1 MINYKINYSEAAQ
14 NDLNEIFEYIAYS
27 LKEFKTAQTLIRRI
41 LKEISELK
49 TMPLRNPVY
58 EGLDLT
64 LELRPVKIGSYIAFY
79 SADEDRQTVNIIRII
94 YGGRD
99 FAEQF

>member
-41 LKEISELK
+41 FPPQEKPTVLAIH
-49 TMPLRNPVY
+49 
-58 EGLDLT
+58 G
-64 LELRPVKIGSYIAFY
+64 FY
-79 SADEDRQTVNIIRII
+79 GHCRHILPT
-94 YGGRD
+94 GRLC
-99 FAEQF
+99 

>member
-1 MINYKINYSEAAQ
+1 MLALYLAYLDEAE
-14 NDLNEIFEYIAYS
+14 D
-27 LKEFKTAQTLIRRI
+27 
-41 LKEISELK
+41 
-49 TMPLRNPVY
+49 MPLRNPVY

-64 LELRPVKIGSYIAFY
+64 LELRSVKIGSYIAFY

-99 FAEQF
+99 FDEQF